1 MLFQLVD
8 TLQADQRQVVIG
20 RFVEQK
26 SISEMA
32 RELGRS
38 EGAIKQLQWRAPKI
52 LRELAG
58 RANG

>member
-1 MLFQLVD
+1 MLFQLVH
-8 TLQADQRQVVIG
+8 TLPTDQRRVVVG

-32 RELGRS
+32 RGLERT
-38 EGAIKQLQWRAPKI
+38 EGAINQLQWPALKS

-58 RANG
+58 RASG